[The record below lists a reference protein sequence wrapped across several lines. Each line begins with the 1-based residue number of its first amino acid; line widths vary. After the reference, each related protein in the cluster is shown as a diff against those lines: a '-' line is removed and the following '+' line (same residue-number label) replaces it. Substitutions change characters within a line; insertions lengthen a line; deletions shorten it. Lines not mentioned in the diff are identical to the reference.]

1 MAAFLDVCRF
11 TPTAGG
17 TTDWTFS
24 TAVVGYQSPTAAGAV
39 NGTVYRYR
47 AESADL
53 SQWEIGHGAYNSGTG
68 VFARS
73 TVLFNSLGTTAK
85 VSFTVAPQVAIVALA
100 EDLPSLSGALN
111 TFTGIIGV
119 AGGQIAFPATQN
131 PSADPNTLDDYE
143 EGTWTPV
150 LTFATP
156 GNLSVTYSR
165 QKGFYTKI
173 GRLVTVSFDI
183 ETSAFS
189 FTTASGNLIISGLPF
204 ATLNDVDFRAHSIVG
219 FQGVTRAGYT
229 QFYAILLNNVTTMLV
244 GASGSGQGISTLST
258 GDTPTGGVPVFG
270 GSVSYPT

>member
-1 MAAFLDVCRF
+1 
-11 TPTAGG
+11 
-17 TTDWTFS
+17 
-24 TAVVGYQSPTAAGAV
+24 VVGYQSPTAAGAI

-68 VFARS
+68 VFAR
-73 TVLFNSLGTTAK
+73 TAVLFNSLGTTAK

-111 TFTGIIGV
+111 TFTGIIGA
-119 AGGQIAFPATQN
+119 AGGQIAFPAAQN
-131 PSADPNTLDDYE
+131 PSSDPNTLDDYE

-156 GNLSVTYSR
+156 GNLSVAYSR

-189 FTTASGNLIISGLPF
+189 FTTASGNLTISGLPF
-204 ATLNDVDFRAHSIVG
+204 ATVNDVDYRAHSLVG
-219 FQGVTRAGYT
+219 FQGITKAGFT
-229 QFYAILLNNVTTMLV
+229 QFYAVLINNVTTMLV
-244 GASGSGQGISTLST
+244 AGSGSAQGLAVLTT
-258 GDTPTGGVPVFG
+258 ADTPTGGTPIFG
-270 GSVSYPT
+270 GSVSYST